1 MNQPTRFPN
10 ISVFWVLNL
19 LSVNVSGRN
28 REEKMSFQIQ
38 PAECGHILRE
48 EEEEAEEEMKEVEEE
63 EDVGWWRSRTG
74 QHGEAPVRWPEPSWC
89 LITASGQP
97 PPFTAS

>member
-1 MNQPTRFPN
+1 M
-10 ISVFWVLNL
+10 
-19 LSVNVSGRN
+19 
-28 REEKMSFQIQ
+28 
-38 PAECGHILRE
+38 
-48 EEEEAEEEMKEVEEE
+48 EEEAEEEEEEEEMKE

-74 QHGEAPVRWPEPSWC
+74 QHGEAPVGWPEPSWC